1 MELEIKQLA
10 PYLPYGLKV
19 ISATREI
26 YSSSNIW
33 ELEGLVR
40 GNIYLKEL
48 TYPADIFNVK
58 PILRPMSDL
67 TSVYGDEYIN
77 EHSINMLIGRNNGY
91 GDITI
96 SQFAKTLCLEVE
108 VDDSSSVKQIEFDM
122 ILTISNQLF
131 KGHYDVFGLIEQ
143 GLAIDINTI

>member
-1 MELEIKQLA
+1 MELEIKHLS
-10 PYLPYGLKV
+10 PYLPYGLKIQHNGYTEV
-19 ISATREI
+19 
-26 YSSSNIW
+26 
-33 ELEGLVR
+33 LEGLS
-40 GNIYLKEL
+40 GELCSIAGESYWNNI
-48 TYPADIFNVK
+48 ADVK
-58 PILRPMSDL
+58 PILRLMSDL

-96 SQFAKTLCLEVE
+96 SQFAKTLCLEIE

-143 GLAIDINTI
+143 GLAIDINTIKPSNHV